1 MKKIINKN
9 FVCLILARKGSK
21 RIKNKNTTKINNKPL
36 IEYTLNAAIK
46 IMPLDNIFISTND
59 QKIINI
65 AKKFKIN
72 FIKRPKNLC
81 TDSSSSESGL
91 IHAIKIVEKEKK
103 FDHVIFLQV
112 TSPLRNSD
120 DIIGC
125 VRKYKKRKLD
135 SIFSAFKV
143 KRFIW
148 TKNNKLSSLTFDYKK
163 RKRSQNLKNLIIE
176 NGAIFIFKLKKFLK
190 FKNRIFGKFDY
201 YEMEENKSFDIDNL
215 EDLKIVKKL
224 LK

>member
-1 MKKIINKN
+1 MNSICIIP
-9 FVCLILARKGSK
+9 ARSGSV
-21 RIKNKNTTKINNKPL
+21 RIKNKNIAKINNKPL

-46 IMPLDNIFISTND
+46 IVPLDNIFISTND

-125 VRKYKKRKLD
+125 IRKYKKKD
-135 SIFSAFKV
+135 
-143 KRFIW
+143 
-148 TKNNKLSSLTFDYKK
+148 
-163 RKRSQNLKNLIIE
+163 
-176 NGAIFIFKLKKFLK
+176 
-190 FKNRIFGKFDY
+190 
-201 YEMEENKSFDIDNL
+201 
-215 EDLKIVKKL
+215 
-224 LK
+224 